1 MPQDL
6 ELIYP
11 DWDAPE
17 QIQALCTTRYGGV
30 SDGLYTSLNLAS
42 HVEDEPAHVSQN
54 RQRLVRQLELPAE
67 PQWLEQTHSTTVV
80 DLDHENQ
87 RLGDAAISS
96 TPGSIAV
103 VLTAD
108 CLPVLLCN
116 RTGDEVA
123 AAHAGWRGLVNGVIE
138 QTVNAMRS
146 EPGQLMAWLGP
157 AIGPQSFEVG
167 TEVRE
172 AFVQRHT
179 QADACFRENRP
190 GHYLADLYALARLRL
205 ELLGISE
212 ISGGDYCTFEDS
224 QRFFSYRRDR
234 QTGRQA
240 SLIYI
245 QPGS

>member
-11 DWDAPE
+11 DWDAPA

-30 SDGLYTSLNLAS
+30 SDGLYASLNLAA
-42 HVEDEPAHVSQN
+42 HVEDDPAHVSQN
-54 RQRLVRQLELPAE
+54 RERLATQIDLPAE

-80 DLDHENQ
+80 DLDHENH
-87 RLGDAAISS
+87 RLGDAALSS
-96 TPGSIAV
+96 TPGTIAV

-116 RTGDEVA
+116 RAGDEVA

-167 TEVRE
+167 SEVRE
-172 AFVQRHT
+172 AFIQRHAK
-179 QADACFRENRP
+179 ADACFRENRP

-205 ELLGISE
+205 ELLGISA
-212 ISGGDYCTFEDS
+212 ISGGDYCTFEDD

-245 QPGS
+245 HP